1 LNYKNRNKYIP
12 MTREMQ
18 ENNSREFDSVPT
30 AVDWVRSQL
39 GEAGIYGGDITL
51 NCEVTEEVKSEL
63 RKIFH
68 SKPRCAKCIVT
79 NVEGNPNMA
88 HIEIIRDED
97 KV

>member
-1 LNYKNRNKYIP
+1 MNKS

-39 GEAGIYGGDITL
+39 GEAGIYGSDITL

-63 RKIFH
+63 RKCLH
-68 SKPRCAKCIVT
+68 AKPWLARCVVT
-79 NVEGNPNMA
+79 NVEGYPNMA